1 MSVDSS
7 GMEPPPLPS
16 DGPEE
21 PKHGGHTRF
30 ELELE
35 VSIVTVSSSNI
46 LTNTDCP
53 QFVQALSNPEYV
65 NWLASRKYL
74 MNPAFVAYLDYLQYW
89 SRPPY
94 LKYLTYPTATLRML
108 QLLQSERFRQEILV
122 PDVAWQLR
130 LEGMKAAVL
139 WHKEG

>member
-35 VSIVTVSSSNI
+35 
-46 LTNTDCP
+46 
-53 QFVQALSNPEYV
+53 FVQALSNPEYV